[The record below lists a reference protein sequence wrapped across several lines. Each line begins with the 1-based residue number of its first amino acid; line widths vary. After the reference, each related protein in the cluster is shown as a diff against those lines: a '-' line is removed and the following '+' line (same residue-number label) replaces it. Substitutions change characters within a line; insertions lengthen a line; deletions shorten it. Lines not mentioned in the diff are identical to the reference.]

1 MPTPHQASGPGNR
14 AAYIPFFVNNVDCP
28 LDVQLSAGASCHV
41 QVGFGPT
48 IAGNYSGQFAILD
61 NEPDLRHPI
70 GVSGTANPIP
80 VAPAGSGINHL

>member
-1 MPTPHQASGPGNR
+1 M
-14 AAYIPFFVNNVDCP
+14 
-28 LDVQLSAGASCHV
+28 